1 MQKFVK
7 RINMFVAILIA
18 AVVLVGCNVPGNNNQ
33 DEVKITIS
41 GLQEAYTFNTG
52 DAFNEDILL
61 QGVTIADQNGKSYLE
76 NVEIKGIQAIPLNED
91 GTLKQAGTHTLRLNV
106 VVDGKTVSTKM
117 ITVEVKFVMV
127 ETNDIIYNGDF
138 ALGTV
143 DPFTVDNFE
152 NGDGSISVVDNELV
166 LTIKGLA
173 YSAASPRL
181 TYGAVDSETC
191 FELEDGK
198 YYEVSFDARASV
210 SRHVHVQVGQLF
222 AAAPWFADALKVQQ
236 YFLLD
241 TTMQSYSFRF
251 QADSSLADITK
262 LSLMFGHG
270 KLPDGYISE
279 VCDVI
284 YDNIK
289 IVEVDNLGADTMAPS
304 ISAAD
309 KSVYVGTPV
318 DVLALAT
325 ISDDQ
330 DENPEVTVEIKKDG
344 AVVDAIDTSVAG
356 VYNIKYTAK
365 DVAGNESSKEIVLT
379 IKDKPTT
386 SMPIE
391 NGEEAA
397 SVANGGWIEWH
408 DQNWVGSNVAVSE
421 ALVGPSELK
430 LSFQYTSG
438 TNWFGMQLFYT
449 DAAIPAGAINIVM
462 DVNSSAAGKVTI
474 AGQVVELV
482 VGDNHLEIAGATSA
496 TGATLSWQFGD
507 ASEST
512 NIAGATIVVSSLS
525 INEKVVIGEGAETAG
540 LDLGFLEE
548 KNAVANPGTIG
559 YWNDQWWCGSNV
571 TVSQANYNNGTLSI
585 SYLMEG
591 FCAFGFQIFLDDAT
605 VAVGES
611 KVISMKIVA
620 DTAGAITVCGTV
632 VELVVGENNIEVTAT
647 KVADNALFEIIFGDT
662 AANTAIAGGTFI
674 ISDCSF
680 FDVIVPPTPVV
691 PGPGEGEEEEKEV
704 IPAEGLLN
712 NDLSKWVAW
721 SEAAQAIKA
730 ELVEGKLV
738 LTLNSTGAGVNY
750 SPQFKL
756 EGLAFESGKTYE
768 VEIILASS
776 IARSVQVMVQ
786 ENGGSWAVLASP
798 IQALVAEEVT
808 TIKFEVNA
816 AASYANA
823 IFGLMLGKLEGAET
837 PEGEH
842 TISISKLSL
851 IEKEAQGGE
860 EDPVIPEDGNLFVA
874 PETSVTDGEANIN
887 NLLNTWVVWHRE
899 WEPVVSMS
907 HSVENGNLH
916 ISGTIPSGVD
926 WWAAQVFYK
935 PSTLGSEREY
945 TLKMTINAN
954 AAMDIQINGKKV
966 SLVAGENKVEIEYTI
981 GASAIT
987 MQLGVEGV
995 GPYVG
1000 DFDLVLSEV
1009 EIRVKKA
1016 EQGGEQ
1022 ETPVEN
1028 EYFDVV
1034 ANTTAG
1040 AANNFSI
1047 KWKDAAYKVTKEPT
1061 KADCGVSVGIV
1072 ANFEF
1077 IVLNDEFVQV
1087 NIITGAEPARNVSI
1101 VLHTEA
1107 GDYKVTMIIEGGAY
1121 VSSTVEKVDCTHGG
1135 GSEEGGNEETPV
1147 VNEYFD
1153 VVANTTA
1160 GAANNFSIKWKDAA
1174 YKVTKEPTKA
1184 DCGVSVGIVANFEF
1198 LVLNDEFVQVNII
1211 TGAEP
1216 ARNVSIVLHTEAGDY
1231 KVTMIIEGGAYVS
1244 STVEKVDCTH
1254 VEIPDDG
1261 EDIVVD
1267 NGNLEVL
1274 GAFFYAGNHCEFH
1287 FKVADVLFDASYTYT
1302 VTCEDYPSGR
1312 VINQFVFG
1320 GDGIGIQFFIDGSTV
1335 TGKTYVFNITVANGD
1350 TVLASGQIA
1359 VVA

>member
-1 MQKFVK
+1 
-7 RINMFVAILIA
+7 
-18 AVVLVGCNVPGNNNQ
+18 
-33 DEVKITIS
+33 
-41 GLQEAYTFNTG
+41 
-52 DAFNEDILL
+52 
-61 QGVTIADQNGKSYLE
+61 
-76 NVEIKGIQAIPLNED
+76 
-91 GTLKQAGTHTLRLNV
+91 
-106 VVDGKTVSTKM
+106 
-117 ITVEVKFVMV
+117 
-127 ETNDIIYNGDF
+127 
-138 ALGTV
+138 
-143 DPFTVDNFE
+143 
-152 NGDGSISVVDNELV
+152 
-166 LTIKGLA
+166 
-173 YSAASPRL
+173 
-181 TYGAVDSETC
+181 
-191 FELEDGK
+191 
-198 YYEVSFDARASV
+198 
-210 SRHVHVQVGQLF
+210 
-222 AAAPWFADALKVQQ
+222 
-236 YFLLD
+236 
-241 TTMQSYSFRF
+241 MQSYSFRF

-304 ISAAD
+304 ISASD

-330 DENPEVTVEIKKDG
+330 DANPEVTVEIKKDG

-365 DVAGNESSKEIVLT
+365 DVAGNEASKEIVLT

-462 DVNSSAAGKVTI
+462 DINSTAAGKVTI
-474 AGQVVELV
+474 AGQVVELA

-525 INEKVVIGEGAETAG
+525 INEKVVIGEGAEGTSG
-540 LDLGFLEE
+540 FDLGFIEE
-548 KNAVANPGTIG
+548 KDAVANPGTIG

-571 TVSQANYNNGTLSI
+571 TVSQANYNNGTLSV

-620 DTAGAITVCGTV
+620 DTAGTITVCGTV

-647 KVADNALFEIIFGDT
+647 KAADNALFEIIFGDT
-662 AANTAIAGGTFI
+662 SANTAIAGGTFV

-691 PGPGEGEEEEKEV
+691 PGPGEGEEDDEKVV

-756 EGLAFESGKTYE
+756 EGLAFEAGKTYE

-808 TIKFEVNA
+808 TIKFEVTA
-816 AASYANA
+816 TASYGNA
-823 IFGLMLGKLEGAET
+823 IFGLMLGKLDGVET

-842 TISISKLSL
+842 TITITKLSL
-851 IEKEAQGGE
+851 IEKEAQGG
-860 EDPVIPEDGNLFVA
+860 
-874 PETSVTDGEANIN
+874 
-887 NLLNTWVVWHRE
+887 
-899 WEPVVSMS
+899 
-907 HSVENGNLH
+907 
-916 ISGTIPSGVD
+916 
-926 WWAAQVFYK
+926 
-935 PSTLGSEREY
+935 GSE
-945 TLKMTINAN
+945 
-954 AAMDIQINGKKV
+954 
-966 SLVAGENKVEIEYTI
+966 
-981 GASAIT
+981 
-987 MQLGVEGV
+987 EG
-995 GPYVG
+995 GN
-1000 DFDLVLSEV
+1000 E
-1009 EIRVKKA
+1009 
-1016 EQGGEQ
+1016 
-1022 ETPVEN
+1022 ETPVVN
-1028 EYFDVV
+1028 ECFDVV

-1077 IVLNDEFVQV
+1077 LVLNDEFVQV

-1101 VLHTEA
+1101 VLHTES
-1107 GDYKVTMIIEGGAY
+1107 GDYKVTMIIEGGVY

-1147 VNEYFD
+1147 VNECFD

>member
-117 ITVEVKFVMV
+117 ITIEVKFVMV

-152 NGDGSISVVDNELV
+152 DGDGSISVVDNELV

-210 SRHVHVQVGQLF
+210 SRHIHVQVGQLF
-222 AAAPWFADALKVQQ
+222 AAAPWFADALRVQQ

-304 ISAAD
+304 ISASD

-330 DENPEVTVEIKKDG
+330 DANPEVTVEIKKDG
-344 AVVDAIDTSVAG
+344 SVVDAIDTSVAG

-386 SMPIE
+386 SLPIE

-462 DVNSSAAGKVTI
+462 DINSTAAGKVTI
-474 AGQVVELV
+474 AGQVVELS

-525 INEKVVIGEGAETAG
+525 INEKVVIGEGAEGTSG
-540 LDLGFLEE
+540 FDLGFIEE
-548 KNAVANPGTIG
+548 KDAVANPGTIG

-571 TVSQANYNNGTLSI
+571 TVSQANYNNGTLSV

-620 DTAGAITVCGTV
+620 DTAGTITVCGTV

-647 KVADNALFEIIFGDT
+647 KAADNALFEIIFGDT
-662 AANTAIAGGTFI
+662 SANTAIAGGTFV

-691 PGPGEGEEEEKEV
+691 PGPGEGEEDDEKVV

-756 EGLAFESGKTYE
+756 EGLAFEAGKTYE

-808 TIKFEVNA
+808 TIKFEVA
-816 AASYANA
+816 ATASYGNA
-823 IFGLMLGKLEGAET
+823 IFGLMLGKLDGVET

-842 TISISKLSL
+842 TITITKLSL
-851 IEKEAQGGE
+851 IEKEAQGG
-860 EDPVIPEDGNLFVA
+860 G
-874 PETSVTDGEANIN
+874 
-887 NLLNTWVVWHRE
+887 
-899 WEPVVSMS
+899 
-907 HSVENGNLH
+907 
-916 ISGTIPSGVD
+916 
-926 WWAAQVFYK
+926 
-935 PSTLGSEREY
+935 
-945 TLKMTINAN
+945 
-954 AAMDIQINGKKV
+954 
-966 SLVAGENKVEIEYTI
+966 
-981 GASAIT
+981 
-987 MQLGVEGV
+987 
-995 GPYVG
+995 
-1000 DFDLVLSEV
+1000 
-1009 EIRVKKA
+1009 
-1016 EQGGEQ
+1016 Q
-1022 ETPVEN
+1022 ETPVVN

-1077 IVLNDEFVQV
+1077 LVLNDEFVQV

-1101 VLHTEA
+1101 VLHTES

-1216 ARNVSIVLHTEAGDY
+1216 ARNVSIVLHTESGDY

-1244 STVEKVDCTH
+1244 STVEKVDCVH
-1254 VEIPDDG
+1254 VENPDDG

-1274 GAFFYAGNHCEFH
+1274 GAYFYAGNHCEFH

-1312 VINQFVFG
+1312 VINQFVYG

-1335 TGKTYVFNITVANGD
+1335 AGKTYVFNITVANGD
-1350 TVLASGQIA
+1350 IVLASGQIA